1 MAEHTVK
8 AFDSDIGKLRGL
20 IAEMG
25 GLAEEAIH
33 KAVDALVRHDLE
45 SAKIVVAGDA
55 RIDALEAEVDQ
66 LAVRIIALRAPM
78 ADDLREVIVRHFH
91 PQIVE
96 FMRQN
101 SGTKFDSCVDQ
112 YGQGEPF

>member
-1 MAEHTVK
+1 MKHLQLP
-8 AFDSDIGKLRGL
+8 SGLHSGIGLL
-20 IAEMG
+20 IDKEWTTEQA
-25 GLAEEAIH
+25 
-33 KAVDALVRHDLE
+33 
-45 SAKIVVAGDA
+45 
-55 RIDALEAEVDQ
+55 
-66 LAVRIIALRAPM
+66 LAVVELL
-78 ADDLREVIVRHFH
+78 DDLREVIVRHYH